1 MGDFWFL
8 APIKKITEHVNIFC
22 ILILYIVMINRTSKI
37 HFQHKIPNQNLYQLV
52 DSLYHGTQLL
62 IYQVCCQQITAKNCM
77 ICASYFKQI
86 KLYTKNIEN
95 LHTVYIY
102 CVHQYGRQSRLN
114 LIKLKSQRIKA
125 SPRILTYSH
134 ASISLQRLIFD
145 TPLIP

>member
-1 MGDFWFL
+1 MGVFWFL

-22 ILILYIVMINRTSKI
+22 ILILYIVMINRTFKI

-62 IYQVCCQQITAKNCM
+62 LGVLSTDNCEKLHDMCMLFQTKISRIYTP
-77 ICASYFKQI
+77 
-86 KLYTKNIEN
+86 
-95 LHTVYIY
+95 YIY

-114 LIKLKSQRIKA
+114 LIKLKNQRIKA

>member
-1 MGDFWFL
+1 
-8 APIKKITEHVNIFC
+8 
-22 ILILYIVMINRTSKI
+22 MINRTSKI
-37 HFQHKIPNQNLYQLV
+37 HFQHIFTNW
-52 DSLYHGTQLL
+52 L
-62 IYQVCCQQITAKNCM
+62 I
-77 ICASYFKQI
+77 
-86 KLYTKNIEN
+86 LYTIALVSTDNCEK
-95 LHTVYIY
+95 LHDMCMLFQTKISRIYTPYIY